1 MHTHALAHA
10 HALVCPQNT
19 GMSTE
24 HWYGYTFSGFACVC
38 VGVGVGVGVCVCVS
52 GGALGRYVQ
61 RKLSGVKIFEEQY
74 VSMQENLRMAITICD
89 QWVTACEH
97 LTGQVWLPSD
107 SSLPL

>member
-38 VGVGVGVGVCVCVS
+38 VGVGVGVCVCVS